1 MKNGRIGYF
10 GGTFDPP
17 HLGHV
22 ILAMEAYYQLKLDSL
37 QWVVTPDPP
46 HKKNRSITPL
56 KKRLEMLELVMK
68 KYQEFGI
75 SQVDL
80 QRDPPHYAADTVEIL
95 KKDAPEGGLVYI
107 IGEDSLRDLPDWK
120 DPERFLANID
130 ELAIAPRPN
139 VDTNLEE
146 LDRELPGLM
155 KKIVFISEIMLE
167 ISSSTI
173 RDRIIHG
180 APYQHF
186 LMTEIAEYIKT
197 NQIY

>member
-56 KKRLEMLELVMK
+56 KKRLEMLALVMK

-95 KKDAPEGGLVYI
+95 KKDAPEARLVYI

-120 DPERFLANID
+120 DPERFLAIID

-155 KKIVFISEIMLE
+155 KKTVFISEIMLE

-173 RDRIIHG
+173 RDRIIQG
-180 APYQHF
+180 APFQHF

>member
-1 MKNGRIGYF
+1 MKNGRIGSF

-56 KKRLEMLELVMK
+56 KKRLEMLALVMK

-95 KKDAPEGGLVYI
+95 KNEAGLVYI

-139 VDTNLEE
+139 IDTNLEE

-155 KKIVFISEIMLE
+155 NKTVFISEVMLE

-173 RDRIIHG
+173 RDRIIQG